1 MSAEITDA
9 LSAFCSTRL
18 SDVGGKNSSDW
29 VLLSQKP
36 SSRGKSDFNQ
46 IQRWTECSLLLREKM
61 ISHVP
66 LPSENSKIYPLQP
79 LPKPF
84 SLLADD
90 FFSTHP
96 SSVREQTQSEEN
108 FPVFWPGLR
117 GQEMRGVRKHQT
129 LPEAEQNGAGSSGSQ
144 SDEMCKASREEGST
158 EKDVLGACPPGD
170 RGRKTFIEPVMMLP
184 ERKENDRC
192 NASYCLSLWQG
203 KNGWYI
209 CVGWGPMQV
218 LPGPLW
224 AFVETFCPKW
234 SVGKFWVV
242 GFVV

>member
-46 IQRWTECSLLLREKM
+46 IQRWTTQGENYFTRSSSFWKLQN
-61 ISHVP
+61 
-66 LPSENSKIYPLQP
+66 LPSPTPSQTFLT
-79 LPKPF
+79 L
-84 SLLADD
+84 SRW

-96 SSVREQTQSEEN
+96 SSMREQTQSEEN
-108 FPVFWPGLR
+108 FPVFWPGLG

-144 SDEMCKASREEGST
+144 SDEMCKASREEGSM

-209 CVGWGPMQV
+209 CVGWGANAGLARTFV
-218 LPGPLW
+218 GLCWNLLP
-224 AFVETFCPKW
+224 
-234 SVGKFWVV
+234 
-242 GFVV
+242 

>member
-90 FFSTHP
+90 FFQPTLVLWESRHNQKRTFLY
-96 SSVREQTQSEEN
+96 SGLGYEDRKCEE
-108 FPVFWPGLR
+108 W
-117 GQEMRGVRKHQT
+117 
-129 LPEAEQNGAGSSGSQ
+129 
-144 SDEMCKASREEGST
+144 GST
-158 EKDVLGACPPGD
+158 RHFQKQSKMGREVQGANQMRCAKPPG
-170 RGRKTFIEPVMMLP
+170 K
-184 ERKENDRC
+184 K
-192 NASYCLSLWQG
+192 
-203 KNGWYI
+203 
-209 CVGWGPMQV
+209 GPQRRMFWELV
-218 LPGPLW
+218 LLVTEGEKP
-224 AFVETFCPKW
+224 
-234 SVGKFWVV
+234 S
-242 GFVV
+242 